1 MTRKGSVALMK
12 TEISHSSR
20 IGNIRCPFQSRLL
33 RNQKE
38 EPTEGAFEDLLG
50 HLEASLMQAG

>member
-1 MTRKGSVALMK
+1 MTGKGSVVLMK
-12 TEISHSSR
+12 TGTSHSSR
-20 IGNIRCPFQSRLL
+20 LGNITCPFQSRLL

-38 EPTEGAFEDLLG
+38 EPTEGTFEDLLG